1 MPMSG
6 IPDVTPTS
14 LAAPVEPRTGKIIQ
28 NGLRVFERGE
38 NLPQNGILYYIDF
51 SERDFAPKRLMGDSI
66 IILLMTVINDD
77 V

>member
-1 MPMSG
+1 MAS
-6 IPDVTPTS
+6 
-14 LAAPVEPRTGKIIQ
+14 
-28 NGLRVFERGE
+28 VFLKED
-38 NLPQNGILYYIDF
+38 IDF